1 VKDSAVSYLNLSA
14 ATRWGL
20 NAVLLLGLV
29 IALYLGKTILI
40 PMVIALLLAA
50 LLWPAAGA
58 LHSGVPLPWLRP
70 RAGFPWLRPSLVKWR
85 VPWAV
90 ACTLLVALLVGLAL
104 LVPAGTGMGIAKI
117 LKEAPRDQPGQQ
129 VLYEQFRQRIAEISP
144 ATAEQYMPDKAQDFR
159 LFQAIKNLL
168 DPEKQYFI
176 DTLMGI
182 AGYGGNWL
190 LEGILVTFLLLF
202 LLLEGPM
209 LSRRVVEIFGP
220 GPEVQKKVVETLGAM
235 ATQVRI
241 YLVWRTIVNFGL
253 ALILGVVYSN
263 MGLAYGWQWALLTG
277 CLCYIPYLG
286 QIVAGIP
293 PVLDA
298 FISCGPWWALAI
310 LAFYAVMVTVEGY
323 VVVPVVMGR
332 PMQLNA
338 TTVLLACLFWHLV
351 WGMPGLFLAMPL
363 MAAVKAICMHVP
375 GWEAWANLMSTQEPA
390 PPSSL
395 PLAPAAPFDYPSG
408 SDVPTPPEPSARYAT
423 VKSTVER
430 KVLTDE

>member
-1 VKDSAVSYLNLSA
+1 MAENTVSYLNLTG

-29 IALYLGKTILI
+29 VALYLGQTILI

-50 LLWPAAGA
+50 MLYPAARQMNEG
-58 LHSGVPLPWLRP
+58 LPLPWLK
-70 RAGFPWLRPSLVKWR
+70 RAPGFPWLRPRLVRCR

-90 ACTLLVALLVGLAL
+90 ACTLLVAILVAVIL
-104 LVPAGTGMGIAKI
+104 LVPLGTGMAFAQM
-117 LKEAPRDQPGQQ
+117 LKQVPRDDQGQQ
-129 VLYEQFRQRIAEISP
+129 EMYERFRARVAEISP
-144 ATAEQYMPDKAQDFR
+144 AVKDQYLPEQAQDFR
-159 LFQAIKNLL
+159 LFQAIRNLL

-190 LEGILVTFLLLF
+190 LQGILITFLLLF
-202 LLLEGPM
+202 LLLEGRM
-209 LSRRVVEIFGP
+209 LSQRVVAIFGP
-220 GPEVQKKVVETLGAM
+220 GPAVQNRAVDTLKAM

-253 ALILGVVYSN
+253 ALILGIVYSY
-263 MGLAYGWQWALLTG
+263 MGLTYAWPWALLTG

-298 FISCGPWWALAI
+298 FVSCGPWTAVIVLAV
-310 LAFYAVMVTVEGY
+310 YAVAVTIEGY
-323 VVVPVVMGR
+323 LVVPVVMGR

-338 TTVLLACLFWHLV
+338 TTVLLSCLFWHLV
-351 WGMPGLFLAMPL
+351 WGTPGLFLAMPL
-363 MAAVKAICMHVP
+363 MAAVKAICANVP
-375 GWEAWANLMSTQEPA
+375 GWEAWANLMSTHEPA
-390 PPSSL
+390 PPPAGPLPPASL
-395 PLAPAAPFDYPSG
+395 VPYPRDEEAVPAGAHDRF
-408 SDVPTPPEPSARYAT
+408 AA